1 MNAQQRKFLIEKIT
15 EKTKLRI
22 KALESQIPKDP
33 DVEMLWLMQAI
44 EGKLK
49 LKPTEG
55 ILNYFHEKA
64 KERVEK
70 GSSQRNS
77 WYDTDSSM
85 WGAARNVYAR
95 IPIST
100 LFESPDG
107 LDKLKD
113 DHRSKKDEI
122 QAQIYELEKQLEMLE
137 IRINLA
143 SDKTLQTMI
152 NEIDDM
158 GNISLLDTKIKYLS

>member
-1 MNAQQRKFLIEKIT
+1 MNSQQRKFLIDKIT
-15 EKTKLRI
+15 EKTKIRI
-22 KALESQIPKDP
+22 KALESEIPKDP

-49 LKPTEG
+49 LRPTEE
-55 ILNYFHEKA
+55 ILGYFHEKA
-64 KERVEK
+64 KERAEK
-70 GSSQRNS
+70 DPSTRNS
-77 WYDTDSSM
+77 WYDVDSSM
-85 WGAARNVYAR
+85 WGAARNVYAK
-95 IPIST
+95 IPISI
-100 LFESPDG
+100 LFESPAG
-107 LDKLKD
+107 LDELKENY
-113 DHRSKKDEI
+113 RLKRAEIESQIDE
-122 QAQIYELEKQLEMLE
+122 LRRQLEMLE